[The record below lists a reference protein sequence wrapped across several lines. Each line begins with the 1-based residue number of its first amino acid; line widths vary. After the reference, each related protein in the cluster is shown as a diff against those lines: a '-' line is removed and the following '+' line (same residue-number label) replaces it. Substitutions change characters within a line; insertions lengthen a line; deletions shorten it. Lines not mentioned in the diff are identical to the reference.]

1 MIARDD
7 HQSHRPSSVEGSCP
21 QIGAGPPSPSTPLV
35 YSVTIWKA
43 ELNFLGDCDYDAN
56 SAPPDITPG
65 DMTGKTTPLQISEPP
80 KLGSSDTSSST
91 SSPAQADSTSASFGV
106 YCEVKFGNRSVRTSV
121 ARPNTSPSWNAT
133 VVLEV
138 DPSQIE
144 PGGQNHMSCSR
155 CCAVRASACRAMA
168 STGTPAAVNWNG

>member
-35 YSVTIWKA
+35 YSITIWKA

-121 ARPNTSPSWNAT
+121 ARRAGNTTASVARRNQCNRCFLT
-133 VVLEV
+133 
-138 DPSQIE
+138 
-144 PGGQNHMSCSR
+144 SCSGGLR
-155 CCAVRASACRAMA
+155 ADVMPGSICCVIASG
-168 STGTPAAVNWNG
+168 SLLQPA